1 VNSRAP
7 DHWLP
12 CPVSA
17 AIAFLIYTHPGG
29 TWTTGDYD
37 GLDDYAVWRPS
48 AMPAQFKSIIRRSIN
63 TAVLL
68 EVFAGEN
75 GDYPVGNA
83 RVN

>member
-1 VNSRAP
+1 
-7 DHWLP
+7 
-12 CPVSA
+12 
-17 AIAFLIYTHPGG
+17 
-29 TWTTGDYD
+29 
-37 GLDDYAVWRPS
+37 
-48 AMPAQFKSIIRRSIN
+48 MPAQFKSIIRRSIN

>member
-1 VNSRAP
+1 MAQ
-7 DHWLP
+7 DHQAIGGAAQP
-12 CPVSA
+12 TIVHGASA
-17 AIAFLIYTHPGG
+17 TDFAL
-29 TWTTGDYD
+29 TGDYDGD

-48 AMPAQFKSIIRRSIN
+48 PMPAQSKFIVRRSTN

-75 GDYPVGNA
+75 GDYPVANT